1 MHSRRRY
8 RPEWWS
14 SAGPLRRAS
23 VSPALVA
30 VAVLALVVAAA
41 RRWLSYSR
49 WSLLL
54 FVGTLSAPPASRL
67 SVFAALAIVVVVVGA
82 VL

>member
-1 MHSRRRY
+1 MHSRRHC
-8 RPEWWS
+8 RPKWWL
-14 SAGPLRRAS
+14 SAGPQRRAS

-30 VAVLALVVAAA
+30 VAVLALVVAAV

-54 FVGTLSAPPASRL
+54 FVVKLWAPPASRL